1 MSKKI
6 ISIVDLKKNIQKLK
20 DKSKKIALCHGV
32 FDLLHIGHIKYF
44 EEAKSNADRLVVSV
58 TSDEYVNKGPNRPAF
73 NTQQRLEA
81 IEALEVVDY
90 VVLSPFPS
98 AINIIKEVKP
108 NIYCKGPDYKDNKRD
123 ITGQIKNEVKAVKL
137 LGGKTIFTSDI
148 TFSSSKLINDLEE
161 GHFSNR
167 KSTLNTVKKSFSFD
181 QIKNLIEDFKEIKVL
196 VIGETIID
204 QYIFCEALGKSGKEP
219 VLVLKDIKTEKY
231 LGGAGAISRHIS
243 SFCKKITLLSMLGE
257 KKDYL
262 KEIKKNLPKNIDFK
276 FIKKTNSPT
285 IVKKR
290 YLDSLSFNKIIGVD
304 SLNDDFLNKKDEQ
317 LFNKLLKTNIPKH
330 DLVVISDYGHGLIS
344 EKSAKLICKLSKF
357 VALNAQI
364 NAANIGY
371 HSMSKYKNIDCLIV
385 NEKELRHEMRDKK
398 SHVEPLIKK
407 FSMKQNIKNVI
418 VTQGVTGSLLY
429 NKKKKQFNHCEAFAK
444 TAVDKVGAG
453 DTMLSL
459 IALCLKCN
467 LDKNLSMFISSLG
480 AAQSVKN
487 IGNKLALNKI
497 KVLKAISHLLK

>member
-1 MSKKI
+1 MPKKI
-6 ISIVDLKKNIQKLK
+6 ISIEDLKKNIKKLK
-20 DKSKKIALCHGV
+20 SKNKKIILCHGV

-44 EEAKSNADRLVVSV
+44 KEAKSNGDKLIVSV
-58 TSDEYVNKGPNRPAF
+58 TSDEHVNKGPNRPAF
-73 NTQQRLEA
+73 NSQQRLES
-81 IEALEVVDY
+81 IEALDVVDY
-90 VVLSPFPS
+90 VVLSSFPS

-108 NIYCKGPDYKDNKRD
+108 DIYCKGPDYKNSKGD
-123 ITGQIKNEVKAVKL
+123 ITGEIKNEIRTVKL

-148 TFSSSKLINDLEE
+148 TFSSSKLINNLEE
-161 GHFSNR
+161 GHLSNR
-167 KSTLNTVKKSFSFD
+167 KSALNTVKKNFSFNE
-181 QIKNLIEDFKEIKVL
+181 IKGLIEKFKKIKVL

-257 KKDYL
+257 KQEHL

-285 IVKKR
+285 IIKKR

-304 SLNDDFLNKKDEQ
+304 SLNDDFLNEKDER
-317 LFNKLLKTNIPKH
+317 LFNKFLKTNIPKN

-344 EKSAKLICKLSKF
+344 DKSAKLICKLSKF

-371 HSMSKYKNIDCLIV
+371 HSMGKYKNIDCLIV

-407 FSMKQNIKNVI
+407 FSLKQNISNVI

-429 NKKKKQFNHCEAFAK
+429 NKKKNQFNHCEAFAK

-467 LDKNLSMFISSLG
+467 LNKNLSMFISSLG
-480 AAQSVKN
+480 AAQSVKS
-487 IGNKLALNKI
+487 IGNKLALNK
-497 KVLKAISHLLK
+497 VL